1 MKKTLLIGLI
11 AVIAIVAFTGL
22 MGSLKPQSSQA
33 SMVNHENL
41 IFTFIQSADTTT
53 SAIGTKAH
61 GDSVLAVTNLTSSDE
76 IRFAWK
82 MHKYAPQ
89 SGDSSFYMINYT
101 DSLTKH
107 TGYVTPAYW
116 TYKDVYLIIW
126 RDLTP

>member
-1 MKKTLLIGLI
+1 MRKLSLVIGLI
-11 AVIAIVAFTGL
+11 AVVAIVAFTGL
-22 MGSLKPQSSQA
+22 LQSPTPKSA
-33 SMVNHENL
+33 DAGMVNHENL
-41 IFTFIQSADTTT
+41 VFSFITSADTTT
-53 SAIGTKAH
+53 A
-61 GDSVLAVTNLTSSDE
+61 GDSVLTVSGITTRDE

-101 DSLTKH
+101 DSLTKG